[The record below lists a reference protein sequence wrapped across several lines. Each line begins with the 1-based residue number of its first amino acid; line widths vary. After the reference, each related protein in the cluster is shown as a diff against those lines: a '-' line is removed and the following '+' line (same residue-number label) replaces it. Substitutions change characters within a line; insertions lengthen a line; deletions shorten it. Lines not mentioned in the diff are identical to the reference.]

1 MIGKVLFGL
10 AAAAL
15 VSGTALLAQP
25 APDRPAAKN
34 SGDRQI
40 CRIYREV
47 GTRLGGYRA
56 CHTAQE
62 WAELRRQ
69 TVANVD
75 HIQNARP
82 MNGN

>member
-1 MIGKVLFGL
+1 MIGKACSGL
-10 AAAAL
+10 AAVTL
-15 VSGTALLAQP
+15 LSGTALTAEP
-25 APDRPAAKN
+25 PTDRPIARN

-40 CRIYREV
+40 CRTYREV